1 MRVFLKD
8 IGAISAFFF
17 FFIVFGGAIL
27 NYISSGSF
35 TFNYALVQRIL
46 GENIHYIFL
55 ILLALILGIFGT
67 IVYYRYQLEKRKNCE
82 IHYVELEQIATL
94 WLSQVDFVENVKN
107 QIIEDNSKTGDEQEK
122 VHLKA
127 PQDVQAL
134 LLDIT
139 SQDARDFAK
148 KEILPNLNRLDE
160 YEIRIVFEL
169 LAFLDKNK
177 NITSVATLFNEDPE
191 KMTYSSKVVT
201 SDGKTS
207 YDILKTFTLL
217 NHTIRVSDNILTMIK
232 DGGRE
237 TGGILLYARALITA
251 LAHDIGKVEVH
262 GFDTKIKGQM
272 YRTVPHEKLSA
283 IIFQEM
289 YPDYNHVQAV
299 IDAIKS
305 HHISKPQGTIS
316 YYLKLADQ
324 KSREQEISLWLTAN
338 KKDENLMRGVEPQMD
353 IVEKNDF
360 IDQILV
366 VPAQISETKDKE
378 EIPIPAQALNQ
389 EIVVKQKVKR
399 LKIIEDTGAESKE
412 FSYDFSE
419 VHGDAFV
426 AALLKNV
433 NKVEVSTFTSEDKI
447 VSVSFGDVVLYD
459 YLFFKTLLE
468 KLAKKRLDKKNLV
481 AIYTQLMNNNFIKMV
496 NIEEEYFVSTFFI
509 NDQKSSPK
517 KVSFV
522 PISCEAIGLNNEE
535 IEESKRSNP
544 KLRNIEITSFSKKE
558 G

>member
-46 GENIHYIFL
+46 GENIHYILL

-122 VHLKA
+122 VHFKA
-127 PQDVQAL
+127 PQDVQTL

-237 TGGILLYARALITA
+237 TGGILLYARALIAA
-251 LAHDIGKVEVH
+251 LAHDIGKVEVY

-289 YPDYNHVQAV
+289 YPDYNHVHGV

-338 KKDENLMRGVEPQMD
+338 KKDENLMRGVDPQMD

-360 IDQILV
+360 IDPVLV
-366 VPAQISETKDKE
+366 VPAQKNETKYKEEMPIPVQALKQETVKKQKISE
-378 EIPIPAQALNQ
+378 
-389 EIVVKQKVKR
+389 V
-399 LKIIEDTGAESKE
+399 TGAENKE

-419 VHGDAFV
+419 VHGDAFI

-468 KLAKKRLDKKNLV
+468 KLAKKRLDKNNLV
-481 AIYTQLMNNNFIKMV
+481 AVYKQLINNNFIKMV

-509 NDQKSSPK
+509 NDQKSNPK
-517 KVSFV
+517 KGSFV

-544 KLRNIEITSFSKKE
+544 KLRNIEITSFNKKE